1 MSVTSIII
9 VTYQSEAFIGRTIDA
24 TLAHSPDAEVIVV
37 DNASTDDTR
46 SVVSE
51 KGVRLVALEDN
62 TGFVGGCHAGADA
75 ASGETLVFLG
85 HDVTPKPGW
94 LDPLVSAANTPG
106 VGAAMA
112 TIEDASNPG
121 RYNTSGGH
129 LTYFG
134 VAWVSDLGMRVPTD
148 EVGLVDVPFPSG
160 AAMAV
165 CTNVWER
172 FGGFRRTLF
181 MYHEDTDFGWRLRLA
196 GLRIVRS
203 PNSRVLHDYD
213 FARSETKMYWL
224 ERNRRVLLATNYT
237 LATRVLLAPALLA
250 ADAGIWI
257 VAIRDGWRDE
267 KAAAYKSSLRAR
279 RTNAAERRSI
289 NALRTVGDAEM
300 LKHMEWSISGMQ
312 LVDPP
317 WGSSLADAVFGLYLR
332 MIIPAVA
339 FFDRLG
345 GRTG

>member
-24 TLAHSPDAEVIVV
+24 TLALSPDAEIIVV
-37 DNASTDDTR
+37 DNASTDNTR

-51 KGVRLVALEDN
+51 KGVRLVSLEDN
-62 TGFVGGCHAGADA
+62 SGFVGGCHAGANA
-75 ASGETLVFLG
+75 ASGDTLVFLG
-85 HDVTPKPGW
+85 HDVTPEPGW
-94 LDPLVSAANTPG
+94 LGPLVAAANTPG

-121 RYNTSGGH
+121 HYNTSGGH

-134 VAWVSDLGMRVPTD
+134 IAWVSDLGEPVSTT

-160 AAMAV
+160 AAMAIA
-165 CTNVWER
+165 TDVWEK

-181 MYHEDTDFGWRLRLA
+181 MYHEDTDLGWRLRLA

-203 PNSRVLHDYD
+203 PTSRVLHHYD

-250 ADAGIWI
+250 ADGGIWL
-257 VAIRDGWRDE
+257 VAIRDGWRKE
-267 KAAAYKSSLRAR
+267 KAAAYKASLRAR
-279 RTNAAERRSI
+279 RTNASERRSVK
-289 NALRTVGDAEM
+289 ALRTVGDAEM
-300 LKHMEWSISGMQ
+300 LRHMEWSIAGMQ

-317 WGSSLADAVFGLYLR
+317 RGSSVADAFLGWYLR

-345 GRTG
+345 GRTD